1 MSNTATAIALPLR
14 PTSYTE
20 TLNNFDLARP
30 YGSSNDESE
39 TIPCND
45 FIQNFKKNAPIA
57 SVSPQLIESN
67 SSNPKPD
74 SRKQQKILN
83 GMNFCEFKFEF
94 FDCV

>member
-1 MSNTATAIALPLR
+1 MSNTAAAVLPLR
-14 PTSYTE
+14 PTSCTE

-30 YGSSNDESE
+30 YGSANDEFE

-83 GMNFCEFKFEF
+83 GMNFSESKFTF
-94 FDCV
+94 H